1 MHDLV
6 LFTTNYNIL
15 PTLAA
20 LSSSMGTTQV
30 FLSNLKCYLN
40 ISLKLIP
47 YQPFNQIPVVSQKVL
62 PVVPLSGR
70 LYTIVNLLRVPG
82 KMAQFS

>member
-6 LFTTNYNIL
+6 FFTTHDNML

-20 LSSSMGTTQV
+20 LSNSMGTTQV

-40 ISLKLIP
+40 ISLNDPIS
-47 YQPFNQIPVVSQKVL
+47 NI
-62 PVVPLSGR
+62 
-70 LYTIVNLLRVPG
+70 
-82 KMAQFS
+82 